1 MKRLH
6 VSLIVDDFDA
16 SKQFY
21 STLFDQ
27 RPSVEREDYAK
38 WMVEDPRVNF
48 SIVDGRA
55 RGKGAFG
62 VEHLGI
68 EAESPG
74 ELEELRQRIAATRGK
89 IEDEGEVTCCYHES
103 DKTWVEDGQGV
114 AWEAFHTTGAAESFR
129 GESEACDEP
138 CCQPVDAPAVEAA
151 QETETSECCGPEC
164 CAPAAG

>member
-21 STLFDQ
+21 STLFAMG
-27 RPSVEREDYAK
+27 PSVERLDYAK

-55 RGKGAFG
+55 RGKGEFG
-62 VEHLGI
+62 IEHLGI
-68 EAESPG
+68 QAETPA
-74 ELEELRQRIAATRGK
+74 ELAELRQRISLTRGPVD
-89 IEDEGEVTCCYHES
+89 DEGEVTCCYHQS

-114 AWEAFHTTGAAESFR
+114 AWEAFHTTAEAAAFD
-129 GESEACDEP
+129 GEAEAETD
-138 CCQPVDAPAVEAA
+138 CCQPSDAASNATAGEA
-151 QETETSECCGPEC
+151 SCCGPEC
-164 CAPAAG
+164 CAPIAG